1 MKYEI
6 HQIHLTDEEID
17 KVNAEGHYSVDRNR
31 LSIEM
36 YSRQKQIVPLA
47 QEAWNKGYFTH
58 VANIKTKRGLSGVF
72 QIGNIGLPGD
82 PKEETLERLSRMH
95 SVSVGDIVKDEH
107 GTMFVCDNIGWKEVS

>member
-6 HQIHLTDEEID
+6 HQIHLTDKEID

-36 YSRQKQIVPLA
+36 YSRQKQSVPLA

-72 QIGNIGLPGD
+72 QIGNIGLSGD
-82 PKEETLERLSRMH
+82 PEESLQRLSEMH

-107 GTMFVCDNIGWKEVS
+107 GTMFVCDNLGWKEVS

>member
-47 QEAWNKGYFTH
+47 QEAWSKGYFTH

-72 QIGNIGLPGD
+72 QVGNIGPE
-82 PKEETLERLSRMH
+82 KNIERLSEMH

-107 GTMFVCDNIGWKEVS
+107 GTMFVCDNLGWKEVS